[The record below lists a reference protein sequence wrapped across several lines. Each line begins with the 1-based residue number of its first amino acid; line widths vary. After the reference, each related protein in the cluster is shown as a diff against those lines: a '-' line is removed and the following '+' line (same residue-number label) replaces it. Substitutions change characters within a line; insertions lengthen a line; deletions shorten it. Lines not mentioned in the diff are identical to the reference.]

1 MASTTAETDKPSK
14 PTVEDVPESPTTA
27 RPLEMDDDDVQDT
40 SIIANDATATPTKTP
55 ATTKPTDPEG
65 QISATEVPA
74 ETRAEQEAPPAKP
87 PRPMSE
93 AQKNE
98 HILKEAF
105 PTVDQ
110 GVIKAVLRASSGRVE
125 PAFNALLEMTDPDAV
140 KNEPEEQPPA
150 RPPRPQGRAPISQVE
165 ADELY
170 ARQLAEHYDSVGAY
184 EARTSSLNRDGR
196 PRHPDD
202 DDREHS
208 FLDDDLPVIR
218 ENLRK
223 GFVDTQTKVNG
234 WIAGIR
240 KKLEESFDETEER
253 TQSEGQ
259 PFRRQGE
266 ASRRSGD
273 YDRYDADP
281 QVLSDDFAG
290 MRFSSDGHPTN
301 HPLSNQ
307 GLHRPPPPSKSPR
320 PDGRR
325 VGFKEGHEEI
335 NMYDSSPK
343 VPPKDNAANKSSKW
357 QPLSTVEPEP
367 ITDNDPFSLGDS
379 DDEKEIKDTKETK
392 EAKETKPKDTKEV
405 KDGSVAKEDDAAER
419 VKKATAEAM
428 ADSLGEATKVEQ
440 TGDKKN

>member
-1 MASTTAETDKPSK
+1 
-14 PTVEDVPESPTTA
+14 
-27 RPLEMDDDDVQDT
+27 
-40 SIIANDATATPTKTP
+40 
-55 ATTKPTDPEG
+55 
-65 QISATEVPA
+65 
-74 ETRAEQEAPPAKP
+74 
-87 PRPMSE
+87 
-93 AQKNE
+93 
-98 HILKEAF
+98 
-105 PTVDQ
+105 
-110 GVIKAVLRASSGRVE
+110 
-125 PAFNALLEMTDPDAV
+125 MTDPDAV

-150 RPPRPQGRAPISQVE
+150 RPPRPQGRTPISQVE

-196 PRHPDD
+196 PRQPED

-290 MRFSSDGHPTN
+290 MRFSSDGREYIYT
-301 HPLSNQ
+301 LAQ
-307 GLHRPPPPSKSPR
+307 I
-320 PDGRR
+320 R
-325 VGFKEGHEEI
+325 V
-335 NMYDSSPK
+335 S
-343 VPPKDNAANKSSKW
+343 
-357 QPLSTVEPEP
+357 
-367 ITDNDPFSLGDS
+367 
-379 DDEKEIKDTKETK
+379 
-392 EAKETKPKDTKEV
+392 
-405 KDGSVAKEDDAAER
+405 
-419 VKKATAEAM
+419 
-428 ADSLGEATKVEQ
+428 
-440 TGDKKN
+440 